1 MFTTLRFLH
10 GSNDRPGLRDLA
22 HDFVVK
28 SLPRPH
34 FMAPRPY
41 EYYCL
46 RCGWSFLFNS
56 PKGLVTA
63 LDPNGRPL
71 DDPGNTAR
79 SRTFA
84 SGPCPALAKVGRLSA
99 VPKSEGRSTPP
110 QDGLRPGFPLVL
122 RPPVAPVAGNDD
134 AALEELAEVRGQ
146 LLPPFSR
153 IETSSQS
160 KTR

>member
-1 MFTTLRFLH
+1 MLMTLRFLH
-10 GSNDRPGLRDLA
+10 GSSDRAGLRDLA

-28 SLPRPH
+28 SLPRPR

-63 LDPNGRPL
+63 LDSNRRPL
-71 DDPGNTAR
+71 DEPGNTAR

-84 SGPCPALAKVGRLSA
+84 AGPCPALANVGRLSA
-99 VPKSEGRSTPP
+99 VPKNNGRSTPP
-110 QDGLRPGFPLVL
+110 RADEPRPRYPLVL
-122 RPPVAPVAGNDD
+122 EPPDCATAGRD
-134 AALEELAEVRGQ
+134 AARAELAKVRG
-146 LLPPFSR
+146 
-153 IETSSQS
+153 
-160 KTR
+160 